1 MFQMLCGSAL
11 IVAVIMGCWTTVAT
25 AKGYWYSCTYTKTA
39 SPDGVSDKNFTFNFA
54 YDDVTGKGAVL
65 GSTQANADVHI
76 GRDAISFMEKL
87 ETGAV
92 QTTVISSTGD
102 SVHSR
107 HSVVGGGKMIPSQSY
122 GRCETQ

>member
-1 MFQMLCGSAL
+1 MFQMLSGSAI
-11 IVAVIMGCWTTVAT
+11 IVAMTMSCWTNVAT
-25 AKGYWYSCTYTKTA
+25 AKGYRYTCTYTKTA
-39 SPDGVSDKNFTFNFA
+39 SPDGVSDKNFTFSFA
-54 YDDVTGKGAVL
+54 YDDVSGKGAVL